1 MPDHLADLSR
11 LARERV
17 RRGYYDSDKA
27 FRRTRQSLV
36 KAIRNSDRTPVITE
50 IKYASPSSGKIRDF
64 ESPLRIAKAMLSG
77 GACALSV
84 LTDPESFQGGLNVLA
99 EVAEQASVPIIMKDI
114 IVSPRQLRAGA
125 GAGADVVVLISELF
139 SRGLTDAELDET
151 VEEARRNG
159 LEVLVEANGALE
171 FEKMRNHS
179 PDLYGIN
186 NRNLLTLQV
195 DLDTT
200 ERILS
205 KTRRLDRPVVSE
217 SGIESA
223 RDIRRLKT
231 AGAQA
236 FLVGT
241 SIMKSANVESKVR
254 ELVNA

>member
-1 MPDHLADLSR
+1 MTDHLTELSR

-17 RRGYYDSDKA
+17 RRGYYDSDKTL
-27 FRRTRQSLV
+27 RRTHQSLV
-36 KAIRNSDRTPVITE
+36 KGIRKSDRMPIITE
-50 IKYASPSSGKIRDF
+50 IKYASPASGKIRDF
-64 ESPLRIAKAMLSG
+64 EPPLRIAKAMLSG

-84 LTDPESFQGGLNVLA
+84 LTDPESFQGGLNLLS
-99 EVAEQASVPIIMKDI
+99 EVAEHVSVPIIMKDI

-125 GAGADVVVLISELF
+125 RAGADAVVLISELF
-139 SRGLTDAELDET
+139 SLGLTDSELDET
-151 VEEARRNG
+151 VEEARRLG

-171 FEKMRNHS
+171 FEKMRGHS

-186 NRNLLTLQV
+186 NRNLLTFQV
-195 DLDTT
+195 DLDAT

-205 KTRRLDRPVVSE
+205 KTKRLDRPVVSE